1 MHFYIYIMLIILS
14 AIILILVL
22 VIIKLNIQF
31 YKEKI
36 KFKIKLSKLQGI
48 IIEIGKK
55 QLSQQEQIKLSN
67 DLETILKS
75 SSTKLNNDIFELNYD
90 LFVIATKNNLG

>member
-1 MHFYIYIMLIILS
+1 MIIILT
-14 AIILILVL
+14 AIIFILVF